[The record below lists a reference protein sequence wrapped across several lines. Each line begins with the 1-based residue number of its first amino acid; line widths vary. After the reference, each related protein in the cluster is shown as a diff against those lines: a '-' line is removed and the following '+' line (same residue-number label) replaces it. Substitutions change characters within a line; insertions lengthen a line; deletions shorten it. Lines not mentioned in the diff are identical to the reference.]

1 MSNPS
6 TKNAPPQNVATPEA
20 CDRILLAALESGDLE
35 TTVSLYEPTATLF
48 KKSGSTVTGHDQI
61 RVANAALIAIKPK
74 FTIEFIKTT
83 LSGDQT
89 IATTRMKASLV
100 GTAEDGREI
109 HGDIHTLEV
118 LRKQGDGS
126 WRYIIDD
133 PYGSMRETMREKE

>member
-6 TKNAPPQNVATPEA
+6 KHNAPAQTVATPEA
-20 CDRILLAALESGDLE
+20 CDRVLLAALESGDLE

-48 KKSGSTVTGHDQI
+48 KKSGSTVTGHEQI
-61 RVANAALIAIKPK
+61 RIANAALIAIKPT

-100 GTAEDGREI
+100 GIAEDGREI
-109 HGDIHTLEV
+109 RGDIHTLEV
-118 LRKQGDGS
+118 LRKQNDGS

>member
-1 MSNPS
+1 MSNQS
-6 TKNAPPQNVATPEA
+6 APPSSLPASTPEA

-35 TTVSLYEPTATLF
+35 TTVALYEPTATLF
-48 KKSGSTVTGHDQI
+48 KKSGSTMTGLDEI
-61 RVANAALIAIKPK
+61 RASNAALIAIKPK

-109 HGDIHTLEV
+109 RSDIHTLEV
-118 LRKQGDGS
+118 LRKQSDGS

-133 PYGSMRETMREKE
+133 PYGSMRENMREK

>member
-6 TKNAPPQNVATPEA
+6 THQSPTLTVTTPDA

-48 KKSGSTVTGHDQI
+48 KKSGSTVTGHEQI
-61 RVANAALIAIKPK
+61 RLANAALIAIKPK

-109 HGDIHTLEV
+109 RGDIHTLEV
-118 LRKQGDGS
+118 LRKQDDGS